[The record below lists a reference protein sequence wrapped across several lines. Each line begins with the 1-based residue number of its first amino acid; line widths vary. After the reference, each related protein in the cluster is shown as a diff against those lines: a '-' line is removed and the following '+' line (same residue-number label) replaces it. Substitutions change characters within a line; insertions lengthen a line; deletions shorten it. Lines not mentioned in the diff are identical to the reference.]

1 MKICIFGAASA
12 QIDWC
17 YVEAVEDL
25 AEKMAKRGHSLV
37 FGAGG
42 SGLMGAAARGT
53 KRGGGYI
60 HGVIPKFFREE
71 RLESIYDQC
80 DELTFTDTMA
90 ERKTTM
96 EDDCDAFIIVPGG
109 IGTLEEFYEVITLKQ
124 LGRHHKAIAFYN
136 LNGYYDT
143 LEKFMHEMS
152 EKKFMAA
159 ACHEM
164 YRIFT
169 DAEELFAYLENYVP
183 DVTSARVLKNT
194 N

>member
-12 QIDWC
+12 QIDRC

-124 LGRHHKAIAFYN
+124 LGPHHKAIAFYN

>member
-12 QIDWC
+12 QIDRC

-152 EKKFMAA
+152 EKKFMAV